1 MAHEYK
7 HVRRVEFADT
17 DMAGIAH
24 FSAYFRYVEEAEHAF
39 YRSLGLSVHTPGD
52 GFSIG
57 FPRLSATCEFSK
69 ALRFEE
75 EVEVHLSV
83 KRKGTKSITYR
94 FTMSR
99 VGSKVGIGPREDVAK
114 GEMAVIC
121 CRCYPDGRIE
131 AISLPPMFDKAIEEA
146 PCGP

>member
-1 MAHEYK
+1 MVHEYK
-7 HVRRVEFADT
+7 HARRVEFADT

-24 FSAYFRYVEEAEHAF
+24 FSAYFRYVEEAEHAL
-39 YRSLGLSVHTPGD
+39 YRSLGLSVHTPGKE
-52 GFSIG
+52 FSIG
-57 FPRLSATCEFSK
+57 FPRLSATCEFLK

-75 EVEVHLSV
+75 VVEIHLSV

-99 VGSKVGIGPREDVAK
+99 AGSKAGGEGEAVAK
-114 GEMAVIC
+114 GELAVAC

-131 AISLPPMFDKAIEEA
+131 AIPLPPPFDRAIEEPPREA
-146 PCGP
+146 